1 MDRKTKLLWM
11 KDILEHLGDCFEE
24 WQLADPQSERFLAE
38 AIERDLDEFRRL
50 CSSLRRDASPA
61 LRRRQAAL
69 A

>member
-11 KDILEHLGDCFEE
+11 KDILEHLGDCFDE
-24 WQLADPQSERFLAE
+24 WQLAEPHNERFLAE

-50 CSSLRRDASPA
+50 CSSLRREGSPA
-61 LRRRQAAL
+61 PRRQAAI

>member
-11 KDILEHLGDCFEE
+11 KDILEHLGECCDE

-38 AIERDLDEFRRL
+38 AIERDLEEFRRL
-50 CSSLRRDASPA
+50 CSSLRRETHSAT
-61 LRRRQAAL
+61 RRRQAAF